1 MEAFFISK
9 ALKAGKKTILEQ
21 EYEVF
26 LEKILKLT
34 FNHVFLEGLINY
46 IMKQVHYF
54 SLLLFLSVAVAFA
67 SCSDDDDKGN
77 GVGITGHSW
86 TVGKAVE
93 ISMEHSATVTFN
105 ASADWTASTKSTWCN
120 LSATSGKT
128 GANTLRLS
136 VNSTSATD
144 RTATIT
150 LTVAGYSPVNFEV
163 TQKGSS
169 QTVTEDMEL
178 NEQVNKY
185 LREKYLWNDEYKTLE
200 LDFTKYYEDFFYD
213 ALGNM
218 TTNTLDKRYDENNK
232 PHLFSYILK
241 KNSISSTRTYPSIKK
256 ELEYSFGVTGMT
268 LVGLDH
274 NGNYAYCI
282 QGVYPDSP
290 ASHSGIK
297 RGTYISEING
307 NKITENNYL
316 PIASN
321 LLSPENILTLKVTE
335 FIINDNNTTGT
346 KEFSMTS
353 ETMYKN
359 PIIYQD
365 VIETNTPHKI
375 GYLVYAGFEA
385 AYDAELFEVF
395 KRFKSQ
401 NINELVLDLRYN
413 GGGYTMSAN
422 LIASCIAG
430 NAYKDAVFVKF
441 RFNKERM
448 EALGNK
454 KVEEKSMYSY
464 YQNLNTS
471 LSAGDLSLKRVYCLV
486 GNATASASELVIN
499 SLRGIG
505 IDIVLI
511 GEKTTGK
518 NVGMEPTDITVG
530 ENTYEVVPITFQ
542 TYNAQDFGDYEN
554 GFIPEIPLSEDDAN
568 GDEYFDDYIDYGN
581 LNEPLLSRAIQEI
594 TGQVPSNTR
603 SVRMRGTIGKALKL
617 PAVYRPGYGGM
628 LKKFEE

>member
-1 MEAFFISK
+1 M
-9 ALKAGKKTILEQ
+9 KTISDR
-21 EYEVF
+21 EYKVF
-26 LEKILKLT
+26 PEKILKLT
-34 FNHVFLEGLINY
+34 FNHVFLEGLNNY

-67 SCSDDDDKGN
+67 SCSDDDDKGI
-77 GVGITGHSW
+77 GVGITNHSW
-86 TVGKAVE
+86 TEGKALE
-93 ISMEHSATVTFN
+93 ISMGHSVSVTFN
-105 ASADWTASTKSTWCN
+105 ASAEWTASTKSTWCN

-150 LTVAGYSPVNFEV
+150 LTVAGYSSANFEV

-169 QTVTEDMEL
+169 QEVTADMEL
-178 NEQVNKY
+178 NEQVDKY

-200 LDFTKYYEDFFYD
+200 LDFTKYYEDFFRE
-213 ALGNM
+213 ALLSM
-218 TTNTLDKRYDENNK
+218 TTNTLDKRPYMGNDGKTHYDI
-232 PHLFSYILK
+232 FSYIEK
-241 KNSISSTRTYPSIKK
+241 KHSISSTRTIKK
-256 ELEYSFGVTGMT
+256 ELECSFGITGIT
-268 LVGLDH
+268 LVGIDR
-274 NGNYAYCI
+274 NGNFAYCI

-297 RGTYISEING
+297 RGTYISEIDG

-335 FIINDNNTTGT
+335 FIINDDNTTET

-365 VIETNTPHKI
+365 VIETSTSHRI

-505 IDIVLI
+505 IDVVLI

-603 SVRMRGTIGKALKL
+603 SVRTRVTIGKALKL
-617 PAVYRPGYGGM
+617 PAVYRPGHDGM

>member
-1 MEAFFISK
+1 
-9 ALKAGKKTILEQ
+9 
-21 EYEVF
+21 
-26 LEKILKLT
+26 
-34 FNHVFLEGLINY
+34 
-46 IMKQVHYF
+46 MKQIHYF

-67 SCSDDDDKGN
+67 SCSDDDDKGTS
-77 GVGITGHSW
+77 VGITNHSW
-86 TVGKAVE
+86 TEGKALE
-93 ISMEHSATVTFN
+93 ISMGHSVSVTFN

-136 VNSTSATD
+136 VSSTSATD

-178 NEQVNKY
+178 NEQVDNY

-213 ALGNM
+213 ALGSM
-218 TTNTLDKRYDENNK
+218 TTNKLDKK
-232 PHLFSYILK
+232 PYIGNDGKTYYTIFSYIEK
-241 KNSISSTRTYPSIKK
+241 KHSFSSTRTIKK
-256 ELEYSFGVTGMT
+256 ELECSFGITGIT
-268 LVGLDH
+268 LVGIDR
-274 NGNYAYCI
+274 NGNFAYCI

-297 RGTYISEING
+297 RGTYISEIDG
-307 NKITENNYL
+307 SKITKNNYIPL
-316 PIASN
+316 ASN
-321 LLSPENILTLKVTE
+321 LLYPENIHTLKVTE
-335 FIINDNNTTGT
+335 FIINDDNTTGT

-365 VIETNTPHKI
+365 VIGTSTSHRI

-401 NINELVLDLRYN
+401 NVNELVLDLRYN

-505 IDIVLI
+505 IDVVLI
-511 GEKTTGK
+511 GENTTGK

-568 GDEYFDDYIDYGN
+568 GDGHFDDYIDYGN

-594 TGQVPSNTR
+594 TEQVPSNTR
-603 SVRMRGTIGKALKL
+603 SVRTRGTIGKALKL
-617 PAVYRPGYGGM
+617 STIYRPGHDGM